1 MISEEKLETKSPNV
15 VTPDLGV
22 VFDVQIYGRAQDGE
36 RELFKQKNI
45 ASTRMKASGCTVRG
59 ILK

>member
-1 MISEEKLETKSPNV
+1 MISEKSETKSPNV

-22 VFDVQIYGRAQDGE
+22 VFDVQICGRAQDEE
-36 RELFKQKNI
+36 RELFKQKNA